1 MSSFRQ
7 LMMRNKTLPD
17 IIYNCGPN
25 TGGLWLASDRL
36 FLWTDYDQ
44 VIVEFDAQWLS
55 TNSNGGRV
63 LAAIGT
69 STNFY
74 VATVYRAFYWVFNDS
89 LSTGST
95 SSVVASDNVK
105 YKMRFVFDIT
115 GGTIYLTR
123 TQLSDGT
130 VTNWTK
136 SAATSKYTGLG
147 TECFS
152 LGMRGDDKNAV
163 TTYIWKN
170 SILLQR
176 VKNGVTET
184 VWDGAK
190 SRPGIEY
197 IVKGATEVTL

>member
-1 MSSFRQ
+1 MGIVTRQ
-7 LMMRNKTLPD
+7 ILYSMPKPE

-25 TGGLWLASDRL
+25 TGGLLLASNRL

-44 VIVEFDAQWLS
+44 VILEFDAQWLS
-55 TNSNGGRV
+55 TNSSDGRV
-63 LAAIGT
+63 LAITGT

-74 VATVYRAFYWVFNDS
+74 VATVQRTFYWVFNDS

-95 SSVVASDNVK
+95 SSVVASNNVK

-136 SAATSKYTGLG
+136 SAAASKYTGLG
-147 TECFS
+147 TESFS
-152 LGMRGDDKNAV
+152 IGIRGDQKNKN
-163 TTYIWKN
+163 TMYIWKN

-184 VWDGAK
+184 VWKGMT
-190 SRPGIEY
+190 STPGVEY
-197 IVKGATEVTL
+197 IVNGATIVTL